1 MRPFIIIVVLLIA
14 SVSGSSCC
22 AGVMVSQEQTPI
34 CAELTSVQAPPSDSD
49 PFLHEH
55 SCEWE
60 MDAEQSEVDHEYRV
74 VLNIFSIAPIV
85 PKTGQFHALQSLS
98 IAPFG
103 LLPDRPS

>member
-1 MRPFIIIVVLLIA
+1 
-14 SVSGSSCC
+14 
-22 AGVMVSQEQTPI
+22 
-34 CAELTSVQAPPSDSD
+34 
-49 PFLHEH
+49 
-55 SCEWE
+55 